1 MKLRNIFTILVISLF
16 ILTASVSGYSA
27 ETFSIVVGEN
37 YEQTEEDGIVMF
49 QNPETGDNI
58 VVQEIEQKIIGGK
71 LTTYQLNSITNEIV
85 NQYKDL
91 FDAEVEQLGKED
103 VTINGRNVTRLTFK
117 TTLFES
123 AIYQELNIF
132 VATDK
137 IYDIIFTSTTE
148 DGFSDEEKSA
158 VLNSFEI
165 IEDTNYTSEDTNT
178 DTSTNNE
185 YTPVAYDLTN
195 LELAWIEI
203 GIIFIA
209 GVVLTIFA
217 IKRNPKNKLYILAII
232 LLVLQVAAV
241 KGYEIQY
248 GSTKGITEDVAY
260 NIGFFVLAIIGIILL
275 IIQVAKKPKQEQEIK
290 AEKEENK
297 VEQEP
302 VKELEEN
309 KDTSQEKE
317 VIEEKKKGSQESRE
331 DKE

>member
-148 DGFSDEEKSA
+148 NGFSDEEKTA
-158 VLNSFEI
+158 ILNSFEI
-165 IEDTNYTSEDTNT
+165 AETTENTEDTE
-178 DTSTNNE
+178 NNSNVSSNE
-185 YTPVAYDLTN
+185 TYAPVVYDLTN

-203 GIIFIA
+203 GVIFIA
-209 GVVLTIFA
+209 GIILTIFA

-241 KGYEIQY
+241 KGYEIEN
-248 GSTKGITEDVAY
+248 GTTTGITENLAY
-260 NIGFFVLAIIGIILL
+260 NAGFFVLAIIAIILL
-275 IIQVAKKPKQEQEIK
+275 IIQVAKKQKQEETKEPQEVK
-290 AEKEENK
+290 TTEQENKEE
-297 VEQEP
+297 P
-302 VKELEEN
+302 IKELEETT
-309 KDTSQEKE
+309 KPVEEKE
-317 VIEEKKKGSQESRE
+317 DNSESKDE
-331 DKE
+331 